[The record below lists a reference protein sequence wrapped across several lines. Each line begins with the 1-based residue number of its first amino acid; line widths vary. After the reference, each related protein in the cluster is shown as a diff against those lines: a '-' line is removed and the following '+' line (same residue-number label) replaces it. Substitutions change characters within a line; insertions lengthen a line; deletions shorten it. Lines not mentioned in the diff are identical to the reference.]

1 MRRNLACA
9 GEQLAR
15 PRRKSRSG
23 CIARGKLVTAR
34 RRAWAPTN
42 RALCMAHGSHWLGAM
57 NGVSTLSVFLLVSA
71 IFTGSM
77 LHAHAA
83 RPAIDASAETSAQGD
98 DAAAHESYWQ
108 SWAAAT
114 AQ

>member
-1 MRRNLACA
+1 M
-9 GEQLAR
+9 AR
-15 PRRKSRSG
+15 P
-23 CIARGKLVTAR
+23 
-34 RRAWAPTN
+34 
-42 RALCMAHGSHWLGAM
+42 M

-83 RPAIDASAETSAQGD
+83 RPTVDAQAETSAQGN
-98 DAAAHESYWQ
+98 DAAAHASYWQ